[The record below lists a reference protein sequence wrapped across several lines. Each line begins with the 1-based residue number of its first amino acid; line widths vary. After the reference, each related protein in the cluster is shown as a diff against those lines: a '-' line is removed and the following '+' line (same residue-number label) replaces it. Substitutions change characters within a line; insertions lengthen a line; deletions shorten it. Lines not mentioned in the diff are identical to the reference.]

1 MAVVWNLKK
10 WLVIEHNIFRPSE
23 LQALLAERANTHLSL
38 QAISTLINNPPQA
51 LRMNTMQ
58 ALCNALNCKVSDFFD
73 VTPDVEEGRE
83 GGRQVVGATTHLSGA
98 KRKGRQDSK
107 NVFPDPR
114 RHSKNRENK

>member
-10 WLVIEHNIFRPSE
+10 WLAIEHDIFRPSE
-23 LQALLAERANTHLSL
+23 LQAILAERANTHLSL

-58 ALCNALNCKVSDFFD
+58 ALCNALNCQVSDFFD

-83 GGRQVVGATTHLSGA
+83 AERQVVGATHLRGA
-98 KRKGRQDSK
+98 KQKGHRDSK

-114 RHSKNRENK
+114 RQSKNREGK